1 MANTFKT
8 NAIYLRQE
16 ISFRLSFLF
25 TSSSILVLPLTGEVL
40 PYILLKE
47 KFTSLSSYC
56 FLLNLSWTIFQ
67 HSWADKRN
75 CH

>member
-8 NAIYLRQE
+8 YAIYLRQE
-16 ISFRLSFLF
+16 ISLRLSFLF
-25 TSSSILVLPLTGEVL
+25 TSSSILVLSLTGEVL
-40 PYILLKE
+40 PFILLKE

-67 HSWADKRN
+67 HAWADKRN